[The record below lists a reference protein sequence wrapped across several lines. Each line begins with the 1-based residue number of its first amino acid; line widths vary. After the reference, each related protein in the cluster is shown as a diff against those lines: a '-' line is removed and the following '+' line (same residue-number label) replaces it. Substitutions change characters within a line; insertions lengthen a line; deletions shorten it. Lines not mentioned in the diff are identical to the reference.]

1 MKQKLN
7 NYKTLVVVGCSLTY
21 GQGVKY
27 NETWGYKLAEELG
40 LDFIN
45 LGCGG
50 TGWYYVEEIVTQFV
64 NNNLDNLDEYL
75 IIIQKSEFAR
85 RPFYD
90 ELAYVPVNNEL
101 NKHGINFLSP
111 ISYHF
116 LGGTESKRDCSPVF
130 DAHQELPWLT
140 EFNFPNHRTEP
151 NDRNPW
157 YVTIDGKK
165 VPPPNIEKQ
174 AEQLMLH
181 WAYRVYSL
189 HSFLKL
195 NNANYLFVDG
205 YFPMLSNK
213 LNFRKYDVISNEHHE
228 LEKGFWSNEL
238 FSNSEDNIYLYKYNN
253 KRVGDILDNIPLMNK
268 IDDWVM
274 WGTYFWQESQSSW
287 NIDGG
292 HPGPKGHESISKI
305 LLQNIQEKHE

>member
-1 MKQKLN
+1 MNRKCK
-7 NYKTLVVVGCSLTY
+7 KLVVVGCSLTY
-21 GQGVKY
+21 GQGVEY
-27 NETWGYKLAEELG
+27 DQTWGYSLAKKLG
-40 LDFIN
+40 LELIN

-50 TGWYYVEEIVTQFV
+50 TGWYYVEEIVTQFI
-64 NNNLDNLDEYL
+64 NNHLDNLDEYL
-75 IIIQKSEFAR
+75 IVMQKSEFAR
-85 RPFYD
+85 RPYYD

-101 NKHGINFLSP
+101 KKYGINFLSP
-111 ISYHF
+111 ISMRH
-116 LGGTESKRDCSPVF
+116 LGGEKSDRDCNTTINLNEEF
-130 DAHQELPWLT
+130 PWLD
-140 EFNFPNHRTEP
+140 EFTFPNHRTEP
-151 NDRNPW
+151 NHRNPW

-195 NNANYLFVDG
+195 NNVNHLFVDG

-213 LNFRKYDVISNEHHE
+213 LNFRKYDVISKEHHE
-228 LEKGFWSNEL
+228 LEKGFWSNES
-238 FSNSEDNIYLYKYNN
+238 FSNSEDEIYLYKYNN
-253 KRVGDILDNIPLMNK
+253 KRVGDILDNIPLENK

-274 WGTYFWQESQSSW
+274 WGTYFWKPHHSDW

-292 HPGPKGHESISKI
+292 HPGYTGHSAIADI
-305 LLQNIQEKHE
+305 ILQNIKEKEII